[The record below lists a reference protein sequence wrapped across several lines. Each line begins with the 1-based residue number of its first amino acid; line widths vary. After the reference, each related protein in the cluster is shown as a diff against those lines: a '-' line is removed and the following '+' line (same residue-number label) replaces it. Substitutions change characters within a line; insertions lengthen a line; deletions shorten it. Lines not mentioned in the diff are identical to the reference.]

1 MQSQSPRITIPS
13 PGPRGISFITLL
25 LRAIVGL
32 QLFRITVSSYLAG
45 LAYGQSQRVNVFL
58 LPPSAPILLIDI
70 FQYSMIAMSVALM
83 LGFFTRVAAA
93 SIGIL
98 FAASTLLQIVLE
110 MRAGVPTGFSSNPIQ
125 ALDAFN
131 FMQLRQ
137 YIMLQLVLILW
148 FAGASTNIYSLDGLM
163 FLKRRSGEKP
173 RSKDTPTG
181 PRLTGGRQPS
191 GSTQETGTSPPK
203 EMKAWEIRELDYYKA
218 DTGSPSRPPDAAS

>member
-1 MQSQSPRITIPS
+1 MQSQSPRIMIPS

-25 LRAIVGL
+25 LRAMVGL

-45 LAYGQSQRVNVFL
+45 LAYGQSQRVQAFL
-58 LPPSAPILLIDI
+58 LPQNAPILLIDI
-70 FQYSMIAMSVALM
+70 FQYLILAMSVALI

-98 FAASTLLQIVLE
+98 FAAAIVVQIALE
-110 MRAGVPTGFSSNPIQ
+110 MRAGLPTGLSPNPVQ

-131 FMQLRQ
+131 FIQLRQ
-137 YIMLQLVLILW
+137 HIMIQLVLILW
-148 FAGASTNIYSLDGLM
+148 FAGASTNLYSLDGLM
-163 FLKRRSGEKP
+163 FLKKRSDDKP

-191 GSTQETGTSPPK
+191 GSTQETGTNPPK